1 MKRFIVWPSGEE
13 RNRVRSGFFTSTG
26 FPHVVGCADRTHICI
41 QSPSVDEPAYIN
53 RKGYR
58 SLNTQAVCN
67 HEGFFTSVNASW
79 RGSCNDAHVFRTSG
93 LCNSLPRDNV
103 CLEDGYPLRPFLMTT
118 FMNADTPAKEWY
130 QLAHV
135 CIERAFGKLKRLF
148 HVLLHSEIRLSPV
161 KACRIATAC
170 AILHNVPVL
179 FNMPEVEEGDIIPN
193 IENNV
198 QDDVAYTEALIAEV
212 ARMLEVLGS
221 GFSS

>member
-93 LCNSLPRDNV
+93 LCNSLPRDN
-103 CLEDGYPLRPFLMTT
+103 
-118 FMNADTPAKEWY
+118 
-130 QLAHV
+130 
-135 CIERAFGKLKRLF
+135 
-148 HVLLHSEIRLSPV
+148 IRLSPV

-198 QDDVAYTEALIAEV
+198 N
-212 ARMLEVLGS
+212 
-221 GFSS
+221 